1 MKLLFAIFVSS
12 YALSQ
17 ALCAAGPQ
25 TQPPAP
31 RKAKAAQPLTI
42 PEGAVLDPTGDYR
55 FTDAKGRKW
64 LYRKTPFG
72 VSRREDTAAATP
84 AANPSA
90 TPAANPSATPAANPS
105 ATPMAK
111 PAKAGAA
118 GMKATEDGDT
128 VHFEKPGPFGVW
140 KWDKKKS
147 ELDDAEKA
155 ALLQAQTDTKVV
167 SKQD

>member
-90 TPAANPSATPAANPS
+90 TP
-105 ATPMAK
+105 MAK

-155 ALLQAQTDTKVV
+155 ALLQAQTDAKVV